1 MDVQRIRWEI
11 QRAMAQFPNIETYPT
26 IGGGICIKALLQTSV
41 GQIYVLRVTFVGYP
55 SEIPKVTVISPAVT
69 HSKHMYTSGNIC
81 YMHPN
86 LWNPAKHDLVFV
98 LAQSSVW
105 LNKHEVFK
113 QKRVWPGPALAARM
127 NMAIYFTPLSM
138 TELRNRP
145 GEILDRVAHHGECFA
160 IRAARTSKSLFGATL
175 GVPTRYFANS
185 RIAEE
190 VRSNLNGLARVATHD
205 RNFAEQGNRVQG
217 SAIKVI

>member
-1 MDVQRIRWEI
+1 MDLQRIRWEI

-55 SEIPKVTVISPAVT
+55 FEIPKVTVISPAVT

-105 LNKHEVFK
+105 LNKHEVYE
-113 QKRVWPGPALAARM
+113 QKSVWPGP
-127 NMAIYFTPLSM
+127 M
-138 TELRNRP
+138 TFER
-145 GEILDRVAHHGECFA
+145 F
-160 IRAARTSKSLFGATL
+160 
-175 GVPTRYFANS
+175 
-185 RIAEE
+185 
-190 VRSNLNGLARVATHD
+190 
-205 RNFAEQGNRVQG
+205 
-217 SAIKVI
+217 